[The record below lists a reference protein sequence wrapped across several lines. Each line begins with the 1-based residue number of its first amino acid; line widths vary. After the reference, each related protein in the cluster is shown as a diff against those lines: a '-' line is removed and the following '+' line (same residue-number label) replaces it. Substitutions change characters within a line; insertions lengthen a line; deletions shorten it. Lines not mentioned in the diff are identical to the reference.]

1 MKIKTI
7 VLEKQKIFLEKENI
21 MERDQEFI
29 ILIINKFNV
38 EIELIFKWCRKKQY
52 VKTKKY
58 LYKYFRWQ
66 WYTMKRIADMFNV
79 NHWSIVYLINQKK
92 NLF

>member
-38 EIELIFKWCRKKQY
+38 EIELIFK
-52 VKTKKY
+52 
-58 LYKYFRWQ
+58 
-66 WYTMKRIADMFNV
+66 
-79 NHWSIVYLINQKK
+79 
-92 NLF
+92 